1 MSLDMDTRPLSP
13 QKEQEIASKIL
24 QRAELAQM
32 TRQLKLG
39 LSRVASP
46 KKGSSAGS
54 CPNAVTKSAVFRG
67 QGARMKDGLG
77 VCMGAIAG
85 RCSPIKM
92 SRSAPAINRLLL
104 GKAKTGCVGAPEEKE
119 NEDGQSPAKRQKHGA
134 GAVEGRGG
142 PQRGGLMDMVK
153 PLPSTPKSH
162 REAAPRRPAVGASA
176 GTLPHGSEDVGA
188 DLLMYLATSPYASA
202 KQHHTGSPRVPMT
215 PSYLHHAASAGD
227 ARLPQPWQQ
236 PSPHTAPKLPQHYAA
251 AHAGASPS
259 MLLGQEAFHELGDS
273 PGMSMYMSPSTHKL
287 KSNGGFLLPTASISD
302 PSVLGDTARPPSSSQ
317 SLASHLL
324 RTPNFNMNDYVHN
337 LFSPSPR
344 IDPPG
349 SSSGNI

>member
-46 KKGSSAGS
+46 KKGSSAAS
-54 CPNAVTKSAVFRG
+54 CPNAVNKTAVLRG
-67 QGARMKDGLG
+67 PGPRMKDGLG

-92 SRSAPAINRLLL
+92 SRSAPAISRLLL
-104 GKAKTGCVGAPEEKE
+104 GKAKTGCATTPDEKE
-119 NEDGQSPAKRQKHGA
+119 NEEGQSPAKRHKQGA
-134 GAVEGRGG
+134 GAADGRGG
-142 PQRGGLMDMVK
+142 PQRGALMDMIK

-202 KQHHTGSPRVPMT
+202 AKQHHTSSPRVPMT
-215 PSYLHHAASAGD
+215 PSYLHHASSAGD
-227 ARLPQPWQQ
+227 PRPAQAWQH
-236 PSPHTAPKLPQHYAA
+236 PSPHAVPKMSQNYAA
-251 AHAGASPS
+251 AQAGASPS

-273 PGMSMYMSPSTHKL
+273 PGMSMYMSPQTHRL
-287 KSNGGFLLPTASISD
+287 KGNGGYLLPTASISD
-302 PSVLGDTARPPSSSQ
+302 PSVLGDTGRPPSSQ
-317 SLASHLL
+317 SLTSHLL

-349 SSSGNI
+349 SSGNI